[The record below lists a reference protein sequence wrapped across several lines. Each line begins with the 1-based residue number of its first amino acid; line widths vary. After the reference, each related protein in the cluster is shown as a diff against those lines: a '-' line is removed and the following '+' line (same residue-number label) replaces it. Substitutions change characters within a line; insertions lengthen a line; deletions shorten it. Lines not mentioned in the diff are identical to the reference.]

1 MALLKAEVC
10 LKGIVE
16 LAQDIQREEGTHH
29 YNLFIDDEELN
40 GVYETL
46 EKMRD
51 DILDERRKLLGH

>member
-10 LKGIVE
+10 LAGIVE
-16 LAQDIQREEGTHH
+16 FAQEIRCEEGTHH
-29 YNLFIDDEELN
+29 YNLFIDDEALN
-40 GVYETL
+40 GVYDTL